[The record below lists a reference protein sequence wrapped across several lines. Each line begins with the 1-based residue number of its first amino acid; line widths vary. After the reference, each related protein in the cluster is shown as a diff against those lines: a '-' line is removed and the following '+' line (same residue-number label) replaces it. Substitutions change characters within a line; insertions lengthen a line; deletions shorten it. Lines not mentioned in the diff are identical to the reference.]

1 MGGATL
7 GMFLRGRLPAEHL
20 CKQSKEIV
28 QLGTGLVATMAA
40 LVLGLLVAS
49 AMDTFDAQ
57 RNGVRE
63 IAGNIVL
70 LDEALAHYGGPTAT
84 IARQIL
90 RARLT
95 AAIQQTWPDEKTE
108 ALDPLESIARIAADG
123 DDVYDLINKFAPTDD
138 AHRSIQSQAQAI
150 VADLAKTRWQ
160 LSHPDDTTIPE
171 LFVALVVFWLFVL
184 FVSFGLFSPAN
195 TTVFATLLVCAI
207 SVSGAM
213 LMIIDLDQPSRG
225 LVRVSSTPLR
235 SALEQIGRKQG
246 AATSVI
252 AY

>member
-1 MGGATL
+1 
-7 GMFLRGRLPAEHL
+7 
-20 CKQSKEIV
+20 
-28 QLGTGLVATMAA
+28 
-40 LVLGLLVAS
+40 
-49 AMDTFDAQ
+49 
-57 RNGVRE
+57 
-63 IAGNIVL
+63 
-70 LDEALAHYGGPTAT
+70 
-84 IARQIL
+84 
-90 RARLT
+90 
-95 AAIQQTWPDEKTE
+95 
-108 ALDPLESIARIAADG
+108 
-123 DDVYDLINKFAPTDD
+123 
-138 AHRSIQSQAQAI
+138 
-150 VADLAKTRWQ
+150 
-160 LSHPDDTTIPE
+160 
-171 LFVALVVFWLFVL
+171 VL